1 MNKTYAAVLVV
12 FAGLA
17 AGCSSGSLN
26 TSGMVSAG
34 SKLASAYNLSDA
46 DVQALSVKACQ
57 ESDSQEQIAKKGSKY
72 DTRLQRLVKPLKGP
86 LNGQTPEFKVY
97 ITKDV
102 NAWAMANGCVR
113 VYSGLMDKMTDS
125 ELQGVI
131 GHEMGHVALG
141 HSKKAMQTAYAA
153 SAARDAAAAS
163 GNSVATALNSSQL
176 GELTEKVINA
186 QFSQS
191 QETAADEY
199 SYQVLKEKKLK
210 TEALV
215 TAFNKLAAM
224 EGGASSS
231 SMLSSH
237 PGSADRAAKIQ
248 AMINADKK

>member
-17 AGCSSGSLN
+17 TGCSSGSLN
-26 TSGMVSAG
+26 TSSMMSAG
-34 SKLASAYNLSDA
+34 TKMVSAYNLSDA

-72 DTRLQRLVKPLKGP
+72 DVRLQRLVKPLKGE

-113 VYSGLMDKMTDS
+113 VYSGLMDKMTDA

-153 SAARDAAAAS
+153 SAARDAAAS
-163 GNSVATALNSSQL
+163 TGNSVVTALNSSQL

-186 QFSQS
+186 QFSQT
-191 QETAADEY
+191 QESAADEY

-210 TEALV
+210 PEALV